1 MPAYDRPEGRAG
13 GVEIEGTGGLRQGW
27 TGEGKPKA
35 RRQWVRPDRA
45 ENPAARIARRA
56 ERKGALRLK
65 IE

>member
-13 GVEIEGTGGLRQGW
+13 GVAIEGTGLRQGW
-27 TGEGKPKA
+27 TGEGKPKV
-35 RRQWVRPDRA
+35 RRKWVRPDRA
-45 ENPAARIARRA
+45 ENPAARIARLA